1 MASFLR
7 PAPFSAADFFAD
19 TPWLSVPPERLG
31 KITIEPLHVR
41 GGLLGGSS
49 TGAKPQS
56 KLAALAAAR
65 KKAAEEKKRAAEGGQ
80 DGTGEAV
87 AGESVLDRLSALK
100 VHGTNASNGNAQA
113 IASSSRS
120 LPIRSYPKRQKIEEP
135 QPEPESAPADPAIA
149 EPAQPE
155 KPRGPTAEELTA
167 PPSIFARTMLGD
179 PSPQSA
185 PAATSEDI
193 SLFSLP
199 YQHDPKQTNDPFA
212 GPSPDDIVI
221 KAQTKGSH

>member
-1 MASFLR
+1 MAPFLR
-7 PAPFSAADFFAD
+7 PRPFSAADFFAD

-31 KITIEPLHVR
+31 NITIEPLHAR

-49 TGAKPQS
+49 TSAKPQS

-100 VHGTNASNGNAQA
+100 VYGTNAAAGQAQPA
-113 IASSSRS
+113 TSAPKA
-120 LPIRSYPKRQKIEEP
+120 LPIRTYPKRQKIEEP
-135 QPEPESAPADPAIA
+135 EPEPESTPQEAAAT

-155 KPRGPTAEELTA
+155 KPQGPTAEELTA
-167 PPSIFARTMLGD
+167 PPSIFARTMLG
-179 PSPQSA
+179 SPISQPA
-185 PAATSEDI
+185 PAATSEDV

-199 YQHDPKQTNDPFA
+199 YQHDPEQTNDPFA
-212 GPSPDDIVI
+212 GPSPDDVVI
-221 KAQTKGSH
+221 KAQSKGSH

>member
-1 MASFLR
+1 VAPFLR

-31 KITIEPLHVR
+31 NITIEPLHAR

-49 TGAKPQS
+49 TSAKPQS

-80 DGTGEAV
+80 DGTGEAAV
-87 AGESVLDRLSALK
+87 GESVLDRLSALK
-100 VHGTNASNGNAQA
+100 VHGANTSTGNAQPA
-113 IASSSRS
+113 TSASRA

-135 QPEPESAPADPAIA
+135 EPELESAPQEAAA
-149 EPAQPE
+149 TELAQLE

-167 PPSIFARTMLGD
+167 PPSIFARTMLGS
-179 PSPQSA
+179 PSPRSI
-185 PAATSEDI
+185 PAATSEDV

-212 GPSPDDIVI
+212 GPSPDDVVI
-221 KAQTKGSH
+221 KAQSKGSH